1 MDNKKIQTDQFL
13 EHWGIK
19 GQKWGLRRYQN
30 PDGSLTE
37 AGRKHYGYGSGDSKT
52 QQKAQKI
59 AEKRALKIAKE
70 KAREKEKQQK
80 IDAKKAAEFE
90 KRKQEI
96 LKNPRLVYENYDR
109 LTKEEIDSAL
119 TRFDR
124 MNKLNEAN
132 KQYLE
137 AGTNYINALT
147 KWSGSALGLYNN
159 VAKGFNVYS
168 EAKDM
173 DFRLPTVKDNQSGNK
188 KKK

>member
-1 MDNKKIQTDQFL
+1 M
-13 EHWGIK
+13 
-19 GQKWGLRRYQN
+19 
-30 PDGSLTE
+30 TE

-70 KAREKEKQQK
+70 KARKKAKLAKEKAKQKAAEEKAAREKEKQQK